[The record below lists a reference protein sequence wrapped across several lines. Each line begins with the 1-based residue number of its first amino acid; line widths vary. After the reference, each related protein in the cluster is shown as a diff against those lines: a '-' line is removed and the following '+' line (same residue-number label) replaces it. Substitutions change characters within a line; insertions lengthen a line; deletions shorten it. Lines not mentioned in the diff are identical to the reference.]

1 MYQLVFN
8 KNHRHKKGQTWKFE
22 LHVQTL
28 CYCILFVFFLPG
40 YWVAYKKLNKTL
52 SSNSNHQESLHIL
65 DLCLHQLKSNNGKRQ
80 LKSEDFLYNK
90 DTNLVFLMIANSF
103 ILLVNF
109 YGIMIL
115 KELEG
120 GTQNILQIE

>member
-1 MYQLVFN
+1 
-8 KNHRHKKGQTWKFE
+8 
-22 LHVQTL
+22 
-28 CYCILFVFFLPG
+28 
-40 YWVAYKKLNKTL
+40 
-52 SSNSNHQESLHIL
+52 
-65 DLCLHQLKSNNGKRQ
+65 
-80 LKSEDFLYNK
+80 
-90 DTNLVFLMIANSF
+90 MIANSF